1 MEYIVKTMAGLEE
14 VLATEIKAIGVEPTV
29 LKRAVRFDGE
39 LEHLYRANF
48 ELRTAIRVLQPV
60 SVFHARTEDELY
72 RKVGAVDWSE
82 YMKLEDTLAV
92 DAAVNSNYF
101 RHSKYVAL
109 KTKDAIVDQF
119 RHNTGRRPDVDINN
133 PKLRINVH
141 IGDDTVTLALDSSG
155 ASLHK
160 RGYRLETLEAPI
172 NEVLAAGMILLS
184 GWQRDSN
191 FIDPMCGSGTLLIE
205 AAMYAMH
212 LPPQWQRNQ
221 FGFMSWSN
229 FDRALW
235 EKVKAEALAKKQPF
249 EYQLLGF
256 DKDFKALSVSRRNAM
271 SAGLEEKLEFQR
283 SAFQRLTPPPGPGM
297 VVMNPPY
304 DERLGIDDVKQ
315 FYKEIGDR
323 LKQAFSGYQA
333 WIICSNPEAV
343 KSIGLRSSRKYVLF
357 NGPLECRYL
366 GFDLYEGSRK
376 AQPIEKD

>member
-14 VLATEIKAIGVEPTV
+14 VLASELKALGVEPTV
-29 LKRAVRFDGE
+29 LKRAVSFNGE

-60 SVFHARTEDELY
+60 SVFRARTEDELY
-72 RKVGAVDWSE
+72 RKIGAIDWSE

-92 DAAVNSNYF
+92 DGAVNSPYF

-119 RHNTGRRPDVDINN
+119 RNNTGRRPDVDINN

-141 IGDDTVTLALDSSG
+141 IGDETVTVALDTSG
-155 ASLHK
+155 ESLHK
-160 RGYRLETLEAPI
+160 RGYRHETLEAPI

-184 GWQRDSN
+184 GWQGDSN
-191 FIDPMCGSGTLLIE
+191 FIDPMCGSGTILIE

-212 LPPQWQRNQ
+212 LPPQWQRNH
-221 FGFMSWSN
+221 FGFMSWRN
-229 FDRALW
+229 FDRTLW
-235 EKVKAEALAKKQPF
+235 EKVKAEALAKKQSF
-249 EYQLLGF
+249 DHQFLGF
-256 DKDFKALSVSRRNAM
+256 DQDFKAISVSRRNAM
-271 SAGLEEKLEFQR
+271 SAGLEEELAFQR
-283 SAFQRLTPPPGPGM
+283 STFQRLTPPPGPGI

-304 DERLGIDDVKQ
+304 DERLGIDDIKV

-333 WIICSNPEAV
+333 WIISSNPEAV
-343 KSIGLRSSRKYVLF
+343 KSIGLKSSRKYVLF
-357 NGPLECRYL
+357 NGPLECRFL

-376 AQPIEKD
+376 GQPTKED